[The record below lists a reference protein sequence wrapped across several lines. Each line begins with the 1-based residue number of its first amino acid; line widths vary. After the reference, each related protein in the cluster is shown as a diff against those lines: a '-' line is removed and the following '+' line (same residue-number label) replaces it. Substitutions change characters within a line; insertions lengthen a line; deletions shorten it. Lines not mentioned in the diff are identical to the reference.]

1 MFINY
6 VPVRSALCCT
16 VALCPLQGSSPE
28 TIASAL
34 AVELIHHRWGVSR
47 PTEDVEDPRP
57 SPCASAKWWDDV
69 GWRWWSFW
77 TCRRSWNFDKLL
89 DVVSHTLPH
98 CRHAGRQTH
107 LIHAPDS
114 RIETLCEICETLPID
129 PIAIH
134 SFFRGLRHSHQDQL
148 NKLNGLAMNVES
160 ALTCNNNMNMSQYIS
175 IFWLDLAGIIQSCWV
190 WKVGDGWCT
199 LHLPASR
206 SSSSPW
212 RQDPCAVRWR
222 QNGYLAPK
230 CSDINVDQ
238 WPAHANHG
246 SPGNTSTGVWENQN

>member
-1 MFINY
+1 MRQRND
-6 VPVRSALCCT
+6 
-16 VALCPLQGSSPE
+16 E
-28 TIASAL
+28 TM
-34 AVELIHHRWGVSR
+34 W
-47 PTEDVEDPRP
+47 
-57 SPCASAKWWDDV
+57 DV
-69 GWRWWSFW
+69 GWSFW

-134 SFFRGLRHSHQDQL
+134 FFFRGLRHSHQDQL

-190 WKVGDGWCT
+190 WKVDDGWCT

-222 QNGYLAPK
+222 QNGCLAPK

-238 WPAHANHG
+238 WPAHAKHG
-246 SPGNTSTGVWENQN
+246 GPSNTSTGVWENQN